1 MSSFEGLNTAVSGL
15 MAQQRAMDVTGQNVV
30 NANTPGYSR
39 QRVNLSALGAPISA
53 SMQDGISPN
62 LTLGGVSVD
71 AIARIHDAYTEATRA
86 AAGGR
91 QSALTT
97 QTASLNPVQT
107 LMSEPGD
114 TGLQA
119 SLDSF
124 YASWHELSL
133 NPSDGAAGSVVLQR
147 GIAVTDQLHT
157 LSNGI
162 AQQWNTSRANLSDVV
177 AQTNQ
182 ATSDLAALNDKIQ
195 IGVASNHP
203 VNELLDQRDTL
214 IRKLA
219 DLVGGSANKASD
231 GTVSVAVNGITIVSG
246 TTAETLSLSG
256 ASDITGAAGNPPAV
270 QWRGTTIPVESGA
283 AAGYLAALKS
293 DLPTMSSAID
303 GVAVALRDSVN
314 TVHATGF
321 TLTGTPGGS
330 FFTGTGARDL
340 NVVPTQPSDLAIV
353 SSPNTIDGAVALKI
367 GDLADDVVSAATLGG
382 TPGPSAQWKSVTT
395 SLGVQLQ
402 SLNNAGSIQD
412 SVVAAADAAVV
423 ADSGVNIDE
432 EMTNMMLY
440 QRAYQASA
448 RVITT
453 VDSMLDTLINH
464 TGA

>member
-1 MSSFEGLNTAVSGL
+1 MSTFGGLGTAVSGL
-15 MAQQRAMDVTGQNVV
+15 LAQQRAMDATGQNVV

-39 QRVNLSALGAPISA
+39 QRVVLGSVGAPVAA
-53 SMQDGISPN
+53 SFQTGQSRN
-62 LTLGGVSVD
+62 ASVGGVSVD
-71 AIARIHDAYTEATRA
+71 AVTRIHDAFTEATRA

-91 QSALTT
+91 QNALTS
-97 QTASLNPVQT
+97 QTASLGSVQT

-119 SLDSF
+119 SIDSF

-133 NPSDGAAGSVVLQR
+133 NPGDGAAGSVVLQR

-162 AQQWNTSRANLSDVV
+162 AQQWNTARTNLGAVV
-177 AQTNQ
+177 AQANQ
-182 ATSDLAALNDKIQ
+182 ASSDLATLNGKIQ
-195 IGVASNHP
+195 EGVMTNHP

-214 IRKLA
+214 ARKLA
-219 DLVGGSANKASD
+219 ELVGGTVSQGPN
-231 GTVSVAVNGITIVSG
+231 GTVAVAVNGITVVSG
-246 TTAETLSLSG
+246 SVAETLNLSG
-256 ASDITGAAGNPPAV
+256 ASALTAAAGNPPAI
-270 QWRGTTIPVESGA
+270 QWRGTTVPVESGS
-283 AAGYLAALKS
+283 AAGYLATLKS
-293 DLPTMSSAID
+293 DLPKLSGAID
-303 GVAVALRDSVN
+303 QVAVALRDAVN

-321 TLTGTPGGS
+321 TLTGTPGAAFFAGS
-330 FFTGTGARDL
+330 GARDL

-353 SSPNTIDGAVALKI
+353 SAPNTIDGAVALKI
-367 GDLADDVVSAATLGG
+367 GDLADDVTAAAALGG
-382 TPGPSAQWKSVTT
+382 TPGASARWKSITT

-402 SLNNAGSIQD
+402 SLNNASSIQD
-412 SVVAAADAAVV
+412 SVVSAADAAVV
-423 ADSGVNIDE
+423 ADSGVSIDE

-464 TGA
+464 TGM